1 MVGSNQGQVHS
12 ERQGTGLATVLQGD
26 RAYIEGQKY
35 QLDKKAKQTELKTRR
50 DLAFKQLNDFH
61 PEYWDKDNAAI
72 QSELDA
78 LVDEGGKLIAMSKS
92 GDPFTDVTPEAL
104 AFQKKFNLVRGLAQK
119 SKQAMA
125 EDIAI
130 RAELRGKD
138 IEDYDAHALAAYGDW
153 LKTPISQRG
162 QAPIIGKATPL
173 LNLTKE
179 AGAVRTAFAEQ
190 FGENEVPNDA
200 LIKNTRDQFTDP
212 KWAAGIVPALTQSY
226 LSLTPAEQVAVQEAA
241 DANHL
246 SLPEQ
251 LWTDISKRSLKMG
264 KPFELN
270 AFVDKLANGFQVDEI
285 AYGNAEGTGTTF
297 DKKKYEA
304 EKQRR
309 ALLGTLDDPRAVD
322 ALLKAGIIEKEI
334 GDDELALRKK
344 AAGFLAKEI
353 DSRVKTLTGFVP
365 YKKSE
370 SEIGKAEDIAKSNEW
385 YSNLMSG
392 DMGLKERAATELR
405 MRKMPDGSTI
415 ESSSVFT
422 QTQPDG
428 SQKSFMTIQL
438 NPRKE
443 VSDKGISDEMLDAE
457 KQRLAATGTTVIEM
471 LPAPERKEYEGMDA
485 TGKKVKEKEL
495 LRQNILA
502 PKVIIELK
510 PENENIFKNLYNPEA
525 KAMASSYSAG
535 QKGSLWGGV
544 AKAAP
549 VTTKKRY

>member
-297 DKKKYEA
+297 DKKKYES

-309 ALLGTLDDPRAVD
+309 ALLGTLDDPRAVES
-322 ALLKAGIIEKEI
+322 LLKAGIIEKEI

-344 AAGFLAKEI
+344 AAAVLAKEI
-353 DSRVKTLTGFVP
+353 DSRVKTSTGFVP
-365 YKKSE
+365 YKDA
-370 SEIGKAEDIAKSNEW
+370 AEGRVAEAAANNW
-385 YSNLMSG
+385 YQQLTSGNL
-392 DMGLKERAATELR
+392 DLQVRAANELR
-405 MRKMPDGSTI
+405 MRKLPDGDMIQATTV
-415 ESSSVFT
+415 ESEP
-422 QTQPDG
+422 QADG
-428 SQKSFMTIQL
+428 SQKNYVKLLVKSPTKSFTDMESV
-438 NPRKE
+438 RVAYK
-443 VSDKGISDEMLDAE
+443 S
-457 KQRLAATGTTVIEM
+457 
-471 LPAPERKEYEGMDA
+471 A
-485 TGKKVKEKEL
+485 TGKDLTREEE
-495 LRQNILA
+495 Q
-502 PKVIIELK
+502 KVIKYDNNTVEYKIDLI

-525 KAMASSYSAG
+525 KAMSSSYSAG